1 MFEKAK
7 DWCLDHPEILVYGG
21 LLISYAA
28 GVGVGCYVTRN
39 RFNTGLNVM
48 CVADPTLVDHLKSA
62 GEAAKDTL
70 TKIKNF

>member
-7 DWCLDHPEILVYGG
+7 DWCLDHPTIMVEGAILV
-21 LLISYAA
+21 SYVA
-28 GVGVGCYVTRN
+28 GIAVGCYFTRS

-48 CVADPTLVDHLKSA
+48 CVADPTLADHLKSA
-62 GEAAKDTL
+62 SDAAKNTL